1 MPDIVHVITD
11 KGVGGAGV
19 FLTGL
24 LDAVDTRTGSLVLLP
39 AGSLL
44 CSRLSARG
52 IPYMTF
58 PQEKE
63 RSLSLGTLRFLRA
76 FLHQRKP
83 TLLVSHAAL
92 SARIAA
98 RSLGIPTISVRHCD
112 TPVSPFFLPFYN
124 TVTEATVA
132 TSLPLAVRLR
142 KAGVR
147 NVFMIENGYTR
158 INAPTD
164 AETWKARAL
173 LGLPSDK
180 IILGIAGRLS
190 PIKGQE
196 IAIRALARL
205 GKIKERFLLCLLGC
219 GESEK
224 RLRAIS
230 AELYLDKQ
238 VRFMGYMADTHPF
251 YHAIDV
257 HLSCSLGSET
267 SSLSLAE
274 GMSAARPT
282 VASDTPGNRARVGDG
297 GLFFPAGDSAA
308 LAALL
313 LRLEDPK
320 ERYHLSCMARSRAE
334 TLPTWEKTRK
344 DYRALFDAFCGELVT
359 NGCIFRKDMLS

>member
-1 MPDIVHVITD
+1 MPDIFHVITD

-24 LDAVDTRTGSLVLLP
+24 LDAADTRTGSLVLLP
-39 AGSLL
+39 TGSLL

-52 IPYMTF
+52 IPYVCF
-58 PQEKE
+58 PQKEE
-63 RSLSLGTLRFLRA
+63 RSLSLKALRFLRA
-76 FLHQRKP
+76 FLQQRKP

-98 RSLGIPTISVRHCD
+98 RSLGIPTLSVRHCD
-112 TPVSPFFLPFYN
+112 TAVSALSLPLYN
-124 TVTEATVA
+124 ALTDATVA
-132 TSLPLAVRLR
+132 TSPALAIRLR
-142 KAGVR
+142 NAGVR

-164 AETWKARAL
+164 ADTGKARAL
-173 LGLPSDK
+173 LGLPNDK
-180 IILGIAGRLS
+180 IILGIVGRLS

-196 IAIRALARL
+196 IALRALARL
-205 GKIKERFLLCLLGC
+205 GKAKERFLLCFLGC

-230 AELYLDKQ
+230 AEFYLEEQ
-238 VRFMGYMADTHPF
+238 VRFMGYMADTCPF

-297 GLFFPAGDSAA
+297 GLFFPVGDSAA

-320 ERYHLSCMARSRAE
+320 ERYRLSCMAKSRAE
-334 TLPTWEKTRK
+334 TLPTWERTRK